1 MKRLLVVFFL
11 SFVLLGAMP
20 AQNKEKRHGFFIEAS
35 AAFALLNPRDLNAA
49 AAAQQ
54 NLTAFNYSENF
65 EWAQRNAGGNFSYT
79 LQEPKGSR
87 LQQIRNGLPIDLR
100 LGYAIHSRIAVF
112 LGLQYL
118 ERRRSSSLQQTYRVN
133 DLRPDQVTPGNY
145 VTEIV
150 YPDFFLAARAWIP
163 QLGLKFDIF
172 QKRSWT
178 CGIRLAAGPM
188 FAQLR
193 TIEERRYKKTDADGY
208 WTERRYMIDMKGQGT
223 GFAWEAVV
231 RMARPVSS
239 RLNLIMEGGYARRVG
254 SGFSGPGSYES
265 QESDANAARDLI
277 RDQWEKGEWRTR
289 REEIHQL
296 WGDLEY
302 TLSGNYFNSS
312 ANVGEFRLDL
322 SGWQLA
328 IGLTLA
334 F

>member
-1 MKRLLVVFFL
+1 MKRMLVVFFL
-11 SFVLLGAMP
+11 SLVLPGAMP
-20 AQNKEKRHGFFIEAS
+20 ARNREKRPGFFIEAS

-49 AAAQQ
+49 AAAQE
-54 NLTAFNYSENF
+54 NLTVFNYNENY
-65 EWAQRNAGGNFSYT
+65 EWARRNSGGSFSYA
-79 LQEPKGSR
+79 LEEANGSR
-87 LQQIRNGLPIDLR
+87 LQQIRNGLPIYLR
-100 LGYAIHSRIAVF
+100 CGYAFNSGIAVF

-118 ERRRSSSLQQTYRVN
+118 DSRRSSSMQQTYRVN

-145 VTEIV
+145 MTEIV

-163 QLGLKFDIF
+163 QAGLQFDIF
-172 QKRSWT
+172 NKRSWSG
-178 CGIRLAAGPM
+178 GIRLAAGPM
-188 FAQLR
+188 FARLR

-208 WTERRYMIDMKGQGT
+208 WIERRYITDMKGQGT

-231 RMARPVSS
+231 RLARPVSS
-239 RLNLIMEGGYARRVG
+239 RLSLIMEGGYAGRVG
-254 SGFSGPGSYES
+254 SSFSGPGYYES
-265 QESDANAARDLI
+265 QERDANALKDLI
-277 RDQWEKGEWRTR
+277 RNQWEKGEWRTL

-302 TLSGNYFNSS
+302 TRSGNYFTNY
-312 ANVGEFRLDL
+312 ANAGEFRLDL